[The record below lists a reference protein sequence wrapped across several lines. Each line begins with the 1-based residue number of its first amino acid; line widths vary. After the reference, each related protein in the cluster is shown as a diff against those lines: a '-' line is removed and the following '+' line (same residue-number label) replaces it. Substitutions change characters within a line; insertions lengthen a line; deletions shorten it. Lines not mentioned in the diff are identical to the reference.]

1 MIHRV
6 TESSLT
12 QEMRLN
18 CQVKVVMTPD
28 MKFEAL
34 LVSRDLQI
42 LRRTAETMDDLSI
55 DVDIC
60 GSPSR
65 AIDLLARRNVDLLI
79 LDYDEGNG
87 TAEIAKTFRSVGCLR
102 MTIAALV
109 DGSISGKQIIEAGAQ
124 VLIQK
129 PLSDNFKSDFRALV
143 YSRMVWEW
151 RRHPRYA
158 VRWLVAAKDS
168 KGSPVPV
175 TMQDISRAGIGL
187 SLAEKVPVEAILS
200 FRLLLP
206 GTNQIIRFDA
216 RVLWRLSD
224 NRAGA
229 EFVNMSTA
237 DAAVLDTW
245 LESRHKARKD
255 EIPPT
260 TVLSKHRALS
270 L

>member
-129 PLSDNFKSDFRALV
+129 PLSDKDRKS
-143 YSRMVWEW
+143 
-151 RRHPRYA
+151 
-158 VRWLVAAKDS
+158 
-168 KGSPVPV
+168 
-175 TMQDISRAGIGL
+175 
-187 SLAEKVPVEAILS
+187 
-200 FRLLLP
+200 
-206 GTNQIIRFDA
+206 
-216 RVLWRLSD
+216 
-224 NRAGA
+224 
-229 EFVNMSTA
+229 
-237 DAAVLDTW
+237 
-245 LESRHKARKD
+245 
-255 EIPPT
+255 
-260 TVLSKHRALS
+260 
-270 L
+270 

>member
-1 MIHRV
+1 
-6 TESSLT
+6 
-12 QEMRLN
+12 
-18 CQVKVVMTPD
+18 MTPD

-34 LVSRDLQI
+34 LVSQDLQV
-42 LRRTAETMDDLSI
+42 LRRTLETMEDLSI

-65 AIDLLARRNVDLLI
+65 ALDLLTRRNVDLVI

-87 TAEIAKTFRSVGCLR
+87 TAEIAKALSKPGGRLKT
-102 MTIAALV
+102 TIAALV
-109 DGSISGKQIIEAGAQ
+109 DGSFSGQQITEAGAH

-129 PLSDNFKSDFRALV
+129 PLTDNFKSYFRTLV
-143 YSRMVWEW
+143 YSRMVWDW

-168 KGSPVPV
+168 KDRPVPV
-175 TMQDISRAGIGL
+175 TMENISRVGVGL
-187 SLAEKVPVEAILS
+187 SFVGKLLVDDILT

-216 RVLWRLSD
+216 RVLWRLRD

-229 EFVNMSTA
+229 EFVNISTV
-237 DAAVLDTW
+237 DAGVLDTW
-245 LESRHKARKD
+245 LQSRHRVKHG
-255 EIPPT
+255 EIPQT
-260 TVLSKHRALS
+260 TFLSEHRALS
-270 L
+270 V